1 MKNIDNLDCRTVKEL
16 IIDKKISIDLLNEHE
31 LEKLINFETE
41 NIINS
46 KTEPDMSFLNACY
59 EAIGKYKDY
68 KNIISEEAVSEIAEN
83 TYQEYLSAQIS
94 NVKPKK
100 HNRVFLKVAISFA
113 SVCLILLSSFSVMAL
128 AMGGYSQAWSYIST
142 HVHEILNMDGNKTEI
157 DGIEIIKS
165 DYTKKYDTIEELLST
180 ENLDILYPSALP
192 EGVKIECLKTIV
204 YENNQL
210 EIKFLFNTSDI
221 NLTVKDCY
229 SIDIENISELNKVS
243 TYTVDDINFYITNK
257 DDAIYQAITQINGFE
272 YLINSHNYNHLI
284 HILSNMKGLE

>member
-83 TYQEYLSAQIS
+83 TYQEYLSAQVS

-100 HNRVFLKVAISFA
+100 HNRVFLKVAVSFA

-192 EGVKIECLKTIV
+192 EGVKIEKIV
-204 YENNQL
+204 IESNSNFKKISYV
-210 EIKFLFNTSDI
+210 FSSDDI
-221 NLTVKDCY
+221 NLNIKNTFDIDLSKLDNLKIFTVNNADFH
-229 SIDIENISELNKVS
+229 IIELQDS
-243 TYTVDDINFYITNK
+243 TFQDVAHINE
-257 DDAIYQAITQINGFE
+257 FE
-272 YLINSHNYNHLI
+272 YTMNCIKYDDLIY
-284 HILSNMKGLE
+284 ILSNMKGLE